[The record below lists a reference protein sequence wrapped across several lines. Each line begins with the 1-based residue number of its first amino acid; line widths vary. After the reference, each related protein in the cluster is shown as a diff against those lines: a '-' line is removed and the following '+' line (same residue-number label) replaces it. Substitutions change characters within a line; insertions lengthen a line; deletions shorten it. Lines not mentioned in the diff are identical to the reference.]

1 MLEQLKI
8 SRFKSIKA
16 QELDLGQVNLF
27 IGGNGAGKTSLLEAI
42 GLASACLGRGL
53 GDSDIAT
60 KGLRLTPPELMKSS
74 FKNEDLPKTLE
85 LVAKFTKGVE
95 YGASLQS
102 SENNPLLRFLSE
114 RAMLKDSKLFSRN
127 PRGAK
132 VLGSS
137 VPDRFDK
144 NRGMWDPIR
153 IADYGIPTE
162 ATETFDEF
170 SKFVIY
176 TPQTDV
182 LRGRRSGHVDVPPI
196 GLHGEGLAEA
206 VRSFLN
212 MWGSLKPKNGSGAG
226 KVEWKIID
234 QCGDLAFLPGWAS
247 SFGTRRRKATLD
259 SRDLANPSGV
269 KVHFIDKFMHGK
281 RNKLSV
287 YDSSEGT
294 LFLLFAAIIL
304 AHPDAPRTFALDNV
318 DNALNPAVTR
328 KLIEQII
335 KVAAT
340 ANRKDTNLGARQIFL
355 TSHNPTA
362 LDAFDLFND
371 DQRVFVVQRNKKGH
385 TTATRLQPQ
394 EGMSRE
400 DWSLCMKGKNLS
412 QLWIEGAISG
422 VLGKL

>member
-1 MLEQLKI
+1 MLEQLEI

-16 QELDLGQVNLF
+16 EKLDLGQVNLF
-27 IGGNGAGKTSLLEAI
+27 IGGNGVGKTSLLEAI
-42 GLASACLGRGL
+42 GLVSSCLGQGL
-53 GDSDIAT
+53 RDSDIAA

-85 LVAKFTKGVE
+85 LAARFTEGVE
-95 YGASLQS
+95 YRVSLQS
-102 SENNPLLRFLSE
+102 SENNPLLRFFSE
-114 RAMLKDSKLFSRN
+114 RATLDGSNVFSRN

-137 VPDRFDK
+137 VTDRFGE
-144 NRGMWDPIR
+144 NRGMWDSIG
-153 IADYGIPTE
+153 IAFDLPAE
-162 ATETFDEF
+162 AIETFDEF

-182 LRGRRSGHVDVPPI
+182 LRGRLGGPVNVQPI

-206 VRSFLN
+206 VRSFLGV
-212 MWGSLKPKNGSGAG
+212 WGTLKHKNGNGAD

-247 SFGTRRRKATLD
+247 SFGTRRNKAILD
-259 SRDLANPSGV
+259 SRDMDSPSGV
-269 KVHFIDKFMHGK
+269 KVHFVDEFMHGK
-281 RNKLSV
+281 RNKLSA

-304 AHPDAPRTFALDNV
+304 AHPAAPRTFALDNV
-318 DNALNPAVTR
+318 DNALNPAITR

-335 KVAAT
+335 KVTAT
-340 ANRKDTNLGARQIFL
+340 ANKKNTTLGARQVFL

-362 LDAFDLFND
+362 LDAFDLFNN
-371 DQRVFVVQRNKKGH
+371 DQRVFVVRRNGKGH
-385 TTATRLQPQ
+385 TTATRLQPRK
-394 EGMSRE
+394 GMSRE
-400 DWSLCMKGKNLS
+400 EWSLWSKGRNLS
-412 QLWIEGAISG
+412 RLWIEGAISG
-422 VLGKL
+422 ALGEL

>member
-16 QELDLGQVNLF
+16 EKLDLGQVNLF

-53 GDSDIAT
+53 GDSDIAA

-85 LVAKFTKGVE
+85 LAARFTKGME
-95 YGASLQS
+95 YRVSLQS
-102 SENNPLLRFLSE
+102 SENNPLLRFFSE
-114 RAMLKDSKLFSRN
+114 RATLDGNDVFSRN

-137 VPDRFDK
+137 LTDRFGE
-144 NRGMWDPIR
+144 NRGMWDQIR
-153 IADYGIPTE
+153 TAFDIPAE

-182 LRGRRSGHVDVPPI
+182 LRGRRGGRVEVPPV
-196 GLHGEGLAEA
+196 GLRGEGLAEA
-206 VRSFLN
+206 VLSFLKARKARA
-212 MWGSLKPKNGSGAG
+212 SKNGSSMDRI
-226 KVEWKIID
+226 EQKIIEKSAHM
-234 QCGDLAFLPGWAS
+234 AFLPGWAS
-247 SFGTRRRKATLD
+247 SFGTRRNKAILD
-259 SRDLANPSGV
+259 SRDMDNPSGV
-269 KVHFIDKFMHGK
+269 KVHFVDEFMHGT
-281 RNKLSV
+281 RNQLSA

-318 DNALNPAVTR
+318 DSALNPAITR
-328 KLIEQII
+328 KLVKHFID
-335 KVAAT
+335 VVAT
-340 ANRKDTNLGARQIFL
+340 ANRKDTRLGARQVFL

-362 LDAFDLFND
+362 LDAFDLFNN
-371 DQRVFVVQRNKKGH
+371 DQRVFVVRRNGKGH
-385 TTATRLQPQ
+385 TTATRLQPRK
-394 EGMSRE
+394 GMSRE
-400 DWSLCMKGKNLS
+400 EWSLWSKGRNLS
-412 QLWIEGAISG
+412 RLWIEGAISG
-422 VLGKL
+422 ALGKL

>member
-1 MLEQLKI
+1 MLEQLTI

-53 GDSDIAT
+53 GDSDIAV

-95 YGASLQS
+95 YGVSLQS
-102 SENNPLLRFLSE
+102 SESNPLLRFFSE
-114 RAMLKDSKLFSRN
+114 RATLDDDNVFSRN

-137 VPDRFDK
+137 LTNRFDK
-144 NRGMWDPIR
+144 NRGMWDQTR
-153 IADYGIPTE
+153 ITDYDIPTE

-182 LRGRRSGHVDVPPI
+182 LRGRRSGHVDVQPI

-206 VRSFLN
+206 AGSFLKE
-212 MWGSLKPKNGSGAG
+212 WKARVSKNGSGMDRI
-226 KVEWKIID
+226 EQKIID
-234 QCGDLAFLPGWAS
+234 KSARMAFLPGWAS
-247 SFGTRRRKATLD
+247 RFGTHRYKAMLD

-281 RNKLSV
+281 RNELSV
-287 YDSSEGT
+287 YDSSEGS

-304 AHPDAPRTFALDNV
+304 AHPDAPRTFAVDNV
-318 DNALNPAVTR
+318 DSALNPAITR
-328 KLIEQII
+328 KLIKHFID
-335 KVAAT
+335 VVAT
-340 ANRKDTNLGARQIFL
+340 ANRKDTRLGARQIFL

-371 DQRVFVVQRNKKGH
+371 DQRVFVVRRNKKGH
-385 TTATRLQPQ
+385 TIATRLQPA

-400 DWSLCMKGKNLS
+400 EWSLCMKGKNLS

-422 VLGKL
+422 ALGKL

>member
-53 GDSDIAT
+53 GDSDIAV

-102 SENNPLLRFLSE
+102 SEDNPLLRFSSE
-114 RAMLKDSKLFSRN
+114 RATLSGSNVFNRYPS
-127 PRGAK
+127 GAK

-137 VPDRFDK
+137 ITDRFDK

-153 IADYGIPTE
+153 ITDYDIPAE

-182 LRGRRSGHVDVPPI
+182 LRGRRGGRVDAPPI

-212 MWGSLKPKNGSGAG
+212 MWRSLKPKNGSGAG
-226 KVEWKIID
+226 KFEWEIID

-247 SFGTRRRKATLD
+247 SFGTRRSKAILD
-259 SRDLANPSGV
+259 SRDMDSPSGV
-269 KVHFIDKFMHGK
+269 KVYFVDEFMHGK

-304 AHPDAPRTFALDNV
+304 AHPAAPRTFALDNV
-318 DNALNPAVTR
+318 DNALNPAITR

-335 KVAAT
+335 KVTAT
-340 ANRKDTNLGARQIFL
+340 ANKKDTRLGARQVFL

-371 DQRVFVVQRNKKGH
+371 DQRVFVVRRNKKGH
-385 TTATRLQPQ
+385 TTATRLQPR

-400 DWSLCMKGKNLS
+400 EWSLWSKGRNLS
-412 QLWIEGAISG
+412 RLWIEGAISG
-422 VLGKL
+422 ALGEL